1 MVVCVGVPT
10 RQDIK
15 EDQSG
20 CDGDR
25 RKRVWVQ
32 LASVCVRRGKIIVE
46 GEKLTC

>member
-1 MVVCVGVPT
+1 MVVCVGEPT

-20 CDGDR
+20 CDRDR

-32 LASVCVRRGKIIVE
+32 LASVCVCRREIITE